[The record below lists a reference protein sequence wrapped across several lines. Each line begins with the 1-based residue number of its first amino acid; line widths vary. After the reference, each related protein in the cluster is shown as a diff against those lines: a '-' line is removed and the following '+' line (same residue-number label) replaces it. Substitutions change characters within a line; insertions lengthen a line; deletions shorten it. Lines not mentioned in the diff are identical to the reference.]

1 MDTRFLESFV
11 TVVDG
16 GSIAEAARRLNLT
29 PAAVAQRIH
38 ALESEIGARLLSR
51 SGRTVRVTEAGA
63 AILGRA
69 RNFVQDIRDL
79 KSIANEGTSGEL
91 RLGAVST
98 AISGLLP
105 DVLTSM
111 IEKYPQI
118 EIYILPGTSA
128 ELYHKVISGDL
139 DAALIAQPPFAMPK
153 ACDWRVF
160 RDEPLVVLTPA
171 SKRFSDPHAALATE
185 PFIRYD
191 RNNWG
196 GRLVDGYLRQAGI
209 RPRDRF
215 ELDGLE
221 AIAVLVDRGLG
232 VSLVPDWA
240 PPWPEGLSLAKFP
253 VANQSFTRRMGLLWT
268 RASLRVRLVSAF
280 LDAAAALPALRRDGV
295 AKPRVPSAR
304 RADRS
309 RRKT

>member
-11 TVVDG
+11 SVVEH

-38 ALESEIGARLLSR
+38 ALEGDIGARLLTR
-51 SGRTVRVTEAGA
+51 SGRTVRATEAGA
-63 AILGRA
+63 AILDRA
-69 RNFVQDIRDL
+69 RHLLQDMRDL
-79 KSIANEGTSGEL
+79 QSIASDETAGEL

-105 DVLTSM
+105 NVLAAMT
-111 IEKYPQI
+111 ERYPQI

-128 ELYHKVISGDL
+128 ELYNKVLSGDL
-139 DAALIAQPPFAMPK
+139 DAALIAQPPFTIPK
-153 ACDWRVF
+153 VCDWRVV
-160 RDEPLVVLTPA
+160 RNEPLVALIPA
-171 SKRFSDPHAALATE
+171 TKAYSDPHKALATE

-191 RNNWG
+191 RSNWG
-196 GRLVDGYLRQAGI
+196 GRLVEGYLRWAGI

-240 PPWPEGLSLAKFP
+240 PPWPEGLSLTKLQ
-253 VANQSFTRRMGLLWT
+253 VRNQSFTRRMGLLWT
-268 RASLRVRLVSAF
+268 RASLRLRLVQAL
-280 LDAAAALPALRRDGV
+280 LDAVAASPAIGNGGTLKRPRPR
-295 AKPRVPSAR
+295 AKAR
-304 RADRS
+304 
-309 RRKT
+309 

>member
-1 MDTRFLESFV
+1 
-11 TVVDG
+11 
-16 GSIAEAARRLNLT
+16 
-29 PAAVAQRIH
+29 
-38 ALESEIGARLLSR
+38 LS
-51 SGRTVRVTEAGA
+51 
-63 AILGRA
+63 RA
-69 RNFVQDIRDL
+69 RNFVQDIRNL
-79 KSIANEGTSGEL
+79 KAIASEGTAGEL

-105 DVLTSM
+105 DVLTAM
-111 IEKYPQI
+111 IEKYPRI

-128 ELYHKVISGDL
+128 ELYHKVLGGDL
-139 DAALIAQPPFAMPK
+139 DAALIAQPPFAIPK
-153 ACDWRVF
+153 SCEWRVF

-171 SKRFSDPHAALATE
+171 GKRFPDPHAALATE

-209 RPRDRF
+209 RPHDRF

-240 PPWPEGLSLAKFP
+240 PPWPEGLSLTKMP
-253 VANQSFTRRMGLLWT
+253 VADRSFTRRMGLLWT

-280 LDAAAALPALRRDGV
+280 LEAAAASSALRQGV
-295 AKPRVPSAR
+295 MAKLRVPSAR
-304 RADRS
+304 RT
-309 RRKT
+309 RRKA